1 MKRFLKV
8 ILIMAVVFGV
18 LGLGLTAGGAA
29 MGATMGDVGIL
40 DNGLK
45 RILGIFQDHSVTDD
59 NTWDNAWY
67 RMILTVP
74 VVLKHTKLLL

>member
-59 NTWDNAWY
+59 NTWDRRSDAY
-67 RMILTVP
+67 SGR
-74 VVLKHTKLLL
+74 KCGK

>member
-8 ILIMAVVFGV
+8 ILIMVVVFGV

-40 DNGLK
+40 DNGLIMIGVPYYSLNAVK
-45 RILGIFQDHSVTDD
+45 GGVLALALIVAYVSSKDD
-59 NTWDNAWY
+59 
-67 RMILTVP
+67 
-74 VVLKHTKLLL
+74 

>member
-29 MGATMGDVGIL
+29 MGATMGLSLIH
-40 DNGLK
+40 
-45 RILGIFQDHSVTDD
+45 I
-59 NTWDNAWY
+59 
-67 RMILTVP
+67 
-74 VVLKHTKLLL
+74 

>member
-1 MKRFLKV
+1 MEGRRERHEAFSESNPYYGCGFWC
-8 ILIMAVVFGV
+8 AWT
-18 LGLGLTAGGAA
+18 GLTAGGAA

-59 NTWDNAWY
+59 NTWDNDKA
-67 RMILTVP
+67 MLTAAE
-74 VVLKHTKLLL
+74 KR